1 MILFLLKKNFWDTWE
16 NLLNVFVANLGIV
29 ISLVLAFLS
38 VGIVS
43 STNLLPENIAGVLS
57 LGIFVLVSGLV
68 MIPLFAYSQCAY
80 KIADFRFVKLK
91 DIFADIGKVWK
102 TAFLFGIVISAL
114 LLFVFVGFPFY
125 LKMGSTVGILLAAMV
140 FWFAAVCILALQWFI
155 PLYTQMPANFMKI
168 LKKCFI
174 ILFDNT
180 NFSFFMFVYSL
191 VIFVLSGILL
201 FFVPGLSGILINY
214 NNALRLR
221 LYKYDWLEEHPEITG
236 KQAKKMI
243 PWKKLIA
250 EDEEALGPRNIRNFL
265 FPWK

>member
-1 MILFLLKKNFWDTWE
+1 MEKEVYLKKLREHFANDKYASESTDCVIEDADE
-16 NLLNVFVANLGIV
+16 NYA
-29 ISLVLAFLS
+29 
-38 VGIVS
+38 
-43 STNLLPENIAGVLS
+43 
-57 LGIFVLVSGLV
+57 
-68 MIPLFAYSQCAY
+68 
-80 KIADFRFVKLK
+80 
-91 DIFADIGKVWK
+91 
-102 TAFLFGIVISAL
+102 
-114 LLFVFVGFPFY
+114 
-125 LKMGSTVGILLAAMV
+125 
-140 FWFAAVCILALQWFI
+140 
-155 PLYTQMPANFMKI
+155 
-168 LKKCFI
+168 KCSFI
-174 ILFDNT
+174 ISEKHQNAVHGVMGGAIFTLFDNT

-236 KQAKKMI
+236 KQAQKMI